1 MSKVVQIRNVP
12 EEVHTAL
19 SAAAAAQGL
28 SLTGYLVRELTSI
41 AARAQTATENAAAIR
56 RTQDAVRGHV
66 DRATIL
72 AALDEGRG

>member
-12 EEVHTAL
+12 EDVHTAL
-19 SAAAAAQGL
+19 AAAAAAQGL
-28 SLTGYLVRELTSI
+28 SLTRYLARELASI
-41 AARAQTATENAAAIR
+41 AARAQVAADNAAAIR

-72 AALDEGRG
+72 AALDEGRE